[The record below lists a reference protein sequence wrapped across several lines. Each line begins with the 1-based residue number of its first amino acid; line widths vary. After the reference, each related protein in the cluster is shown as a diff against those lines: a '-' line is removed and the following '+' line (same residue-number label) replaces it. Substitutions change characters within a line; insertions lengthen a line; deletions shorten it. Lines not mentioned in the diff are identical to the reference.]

1 MITYGIH
8 NEADVKAKD
17 IHTASQE
24 GFNLNIRLFKKNL
37 PVHLPFLG
45 SCNIYNALAAMAT
58 GYSLGIELDDIK
70 IGLGN
75 TKLLPNRYEIV
86 KHQGVTIINDTY
98 NANPKSMQEALKTLK
113 NYQCE
118 GRRFFVIG
126 DMLELGDLAEPAHI
140 KLGVDITKYSIDYL
154 IAVGS
159 LSALVTKS
167 AVASGMDKKNIAT
180 ASEHK
185 CAVAFLKKHIRPG
198 DCLLVKG
205 SRGVKMEEVVKLLT
219 AC

>member
-1 MITYGIH
+1 
-8 NEADVKAKD
+8 
-17 IHTASQE
+17 
-24 GFNLNIRLFKKNL
+24 
-37 PVHLPFLG
+37 
-45 SCNIYNALAAMAT
+45 
-58 GYSLGIELDDIK
+58 
-70 IGLGN
+70 
-75 TKLLPNRYEIV
+75 
-86 KHQGVTIINDTY
+86 
-98 NANPKSMQEALKTLK
+98 MQEALKTLAG
-113 NYQCE
+113 YPCG

-140 KLGVDITKYSIDYL
+140 NLGADITKYSIDYL
-154 IAVGS
+154 VAVGS

-167 AVASGMDKKNIAT
+167 AIASGMDKKNTAT